1 MQRSS
6 LIWRL
11 CSANWLQL
19 SLKTISIHQNWL
31 KARTGPQPSSF
42 VRQVCDGAWVRSLG
56 STPHASLGF
65 FPVWFTHVC
74 AVSGSA
80 CLPHTR
86 WLGLSIP
93 FECVY
98 WTHVCVWCG
107 VCSGCEFVVSLYP
120 IKKLIQATNPKQN
133 KEKQWPRGG
142 ILENHQQQLDL
153 TSNKIQSASWLD

>member
-1 MQRSS
+1 MAPLLCKLASTLFENHFYS
-6 LIWRL
+6 PKLIESEDWT
-11 CSANWLQL
+11 AAQ
-19 SLKTISIHQNWL
+19 
-31 KARTGPQPSSF
+31 F
-42 VRQVCDGAWVRSLG
+42 VRSPGVRQSMG
-56 STPHASLGF
+56 PIPRIDTPCLTLGF